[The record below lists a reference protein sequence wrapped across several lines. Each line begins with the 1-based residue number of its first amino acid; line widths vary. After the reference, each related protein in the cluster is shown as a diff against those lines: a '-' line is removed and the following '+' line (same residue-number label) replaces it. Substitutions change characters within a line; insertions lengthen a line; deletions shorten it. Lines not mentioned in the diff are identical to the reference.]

1 MTMPPAPEPALAAE
15 APTPIADTQPSR
27 RWPWQVRGILVP
39 IVMMF
44 GNYVLFIPAG
54 MVVGPMLGTAP
65 LAVQSLAYVTLGLLV
80 PLVAVTAVVLLM
92 RRVDRRPL
100 REAGLFVDRWSLPAF
115 LLGVA
120 LSAIAILPA
129 GFALQNAGM
138 LRGVTP
144 SDTALWIVIVQSLVL
159 GLVVQG
165 FPEELL
171 WRGYLMQT
179 LPWRSRTLIALY
191 SAGLFGLMHLVSSGG
206 QENVWER
213 ILYIIQAFA
222 FALLAAV
229 LYQAT
234 GQLWAA
240 VGIHAGLHFANTLA
254 EQSGVGSGPALW
266 TAQSAVYL
274 LGAVAVMA
282 WQRGRGNATP
292 ATPSAA

>member
-179 LPWRSRTLIALY
+179 LPWRSRPLIVLGVLGLGQVGL
-191 SAGLFGLMHLVSSGG
+191 SLKETVGAG
-206 QENVWER
+206 QR
-213 ILYIIQAFA
+213 
-222 FALLAAV
+222 
-229 LYQAT
+229 
-234 GQLWAA
+234 
-240 VGIHAGLHFANTLA
+240 
-254 EQSGVGSGPALW
+254 PA
-266 TAQSAVYL
+266 
-274 LGAVAVMA
+274 
-282 WQRGRGNATP
+282 
-292 ATPSAA
+292 